1 MSMSMSRGM
10 LVLYFIVTVDCFEV
24 ENARHRFL
32 FDLAGD
38 VLFDC

>member
-32 FDLAGD
+32 FDLASD
-38 VLFDC
+38 VFFDC